1 MTVMTATPRGRG
13 GLLRRR
19 RTRAGEAAVAARVP
33 VAVLGEESHTRA
45 SGTTGRGAT
54 RDPRPPI
61 PLQVNALQAMC
72 RQVFGFRLAMIALA
86 APAALLNASPG
97 LGARLVGAAVVVTFM
112 GSYALFRDWER
123 FGPLLLRH
131 PTLLAVDTLFGTL
144 LLISAGPDTTLA
156 YVSVCTPSS
165 CGIVYGW
172 RGAACFASL
181 QSLILLLVH
190 ATLER
195 ESGTSLAERLLL
207 PGLCVITGAVGSTL
221 RNLMLRFG
229 TATLA
234 LTTVKARLA
243 VTQAVAAER
252 ARLAR
257 EMHDSVA
264 KTLHGVALAADGLA
278 RSAGSTAMD
287 PDRVRQQA
295 ELVAR
300 AARRAA
306 AESRELLTDLRRET
320 DPGQSV
326 DLLRELAA
334 RTGDFAACTGLLYHL
349 PPHGRAHHA
358 PRPARGGPSPPH
370 HRLGSHGERPPA
382 RGPDPHRGTGRRTR
396 RSPRRERPRR
406 RERPAARH
414 HPRTAAQHRAL
425 RHRRHGGAGRVR
437 RRRHPLRRRPPL
449 PRHGSAPGTSARG
462 THATDT
468 DTMTGTPYGPTPHPR
483 EEAAPMPDQPPRP
496 AIPLP
501 EALAP
506 PPRSTP
512 VRVLVADDNPVVRAG
527 LTALLSGH
535 EDITVVAEAADGR
548 QAYEAALR
556 HRPDLVLLDVRMPD
570 VDGLS
575 ALPHL
580 VRIAPVV
587 MLTYSSE
594 SEIVQEALRR
604 GRAATWYTASSPWRN
619 CSPRSATSSRDGPTS
634 RPRRRR
640 QYLPNSAPVRLHMVT
655 DPQAA
660 HNWRLLANSFRNC
673 NRLWDSQVRCS
684 SSARGRR
691 RSWT

>member
-1 MTVMTATPRGRG
+1 MTATPRGRG

-33 VAVLGEESHTRA
+33 VTVLGEESHTRA
-45 SGTTGRGAT
+45 SGATGRGAT

-156 YVSVCTPSS
+156 YVSVCTPLLA
-165 CGIVYGW
+165 GIVYGW

-326 DLLRELAA
+326 DLLRELAV
-334 RTGDFAACTGLLYHL
+334 RTGDFAARTGLPATYHPTGERTTLPVPPAVARHLLTIASEAMENAHRHADPTRIEVRAGVRDGFLDVSVLDDGNGL
-349 PPHGRAHHA
+349 PPGTTLEQLRRTGHFGIVGMAERAASVGADIHF
-358 PRPARGGPSPPH
+358 GGGLHS
-370 HRLGSHGERPPA
+370 
-382 RGPDPHRGTGRRTR
+382 RGTGVLLEL
-396 RSPRRERPRR
+396 PL
-406 RERPAARH
+406 AALM
-414 HPRTAAQHRAL
+414 P
-425 RHRRHGGAGRVR
+425 
-437 RRRHPLRRRPPL
+437 
-449 PRHGSAPGTSARG
+449 
-462 THATDT
+462 
-468 DTMTGTPYGPTPHPR
+468 PTP
-483 EEAAPMPDQPPRP
+483 
-496 AIPLP
+496 
-501 EALAP
+501 
-506 PPRSTP
+506 TP
-512 VRVLVADDNPVVRAG
+512 
-527 LTALLSGH
+527 
-535 EDITVVAEAADGR
+535 
-548 QAYEAALR
+548 
-556 HRPDLVLLDVRMPD
+556 
-570 VDGLS
+570 
-575 ALPHL
+575 
-580 VRIAPVV
+580 
-587 MLTYSSE
+587 
-594 SEIVQEALRR
+594 
-604 GRAATWYTASSPWRN
+604 
-619 CSPRSATSSRDGPTS
+619 
-634 RPRRRR
+634 
-640 QYLPNSAPVRLHMVT
+640 
-655 DPQAA
+655 
-660 HNWRLLANSFRNC
+660 
-673 NRLWDSQVRCS
+673 
-684 SSARGRR
+684 
-691 RSWT
+691 